1 MRQLARLTP
10 HLQRACF
17 EDVPAILRL
26 IERALERGSVR
37 HYRPEQRRAIHL
49 GYAAAMYLDVMAGF
63 ETIVAEQRGAL
74 VGMAQ
79 LDPAAG
85 RLRALFV
92 DGPNQGQGIGRLLLG
107 HVEAL
112 ALERRC
118 TRLHGA
124 MSLNA
129 ESFYARAGF
138 RRCAGPVRVRHFDVS
153 VPVVPM
159 EKLLRP

>member
-1 MRQLARLTP
+1 VRSLARLTP
-10 HLQRACF
+10 RLARASF
-17 EDVPAILRL
+17 EDVPEILRV
-26 IERALERGSVR
+26 IERALEHGSAR

-49 GYAAAMYLDVMAGF
+49 GYASAMFLDVVTGF
-63 ETIVAEQRGAL
+63 QTIVAERRGEL

-79 LDPAAG
+79 LDPVAG

-92 DGPNQGQGIGRLLLG
+92 DGSCQGEGIGRLLLG

-112 ALERRC
+112 ALDRGC
-118 TRLHGA
+118 SRLRGA

-129 ESFYARAGF
+129 EPFYARAGF
-138 RRCAGPVRVRHFDVS
+138 RRCDGPGQVRHFDVS

-159 EKLLRP
+159 EKILRR